1 MSIEGG
7 PIMQVHFVDGS
18 KANPDANVAVY
29 HSNRISKYLN
39 SFSSLRSSSLREE
52 SELIFSIDENRHIHF
67 ISKRRF
73 FRLSNIKTEKEF
85 VEEGTIELEWS
96 VNTIKIRNLSKLSN
110 NTKYK
115 YNYLITLP
123 EGYLYL
129 SPKAFEELNAA
140 IKTVYAEYI
149 LRKCEVLQKF
159 AFVLEQNY
167 ERKKR
172 KQEEDIKE
180 EKRRQAELKAAA
192 EAAYKELMLRKQSEL
207 QNFAF
212 ILEQSYEKRQEA
224 LAKEE
229 QRKQQE
235 EQIRQQEEKR
245 KQEKA
250 MQEQREKEFQS
261 ALTTLKLLQ
270 APWQEFSDTYQ
281 KIQKF
286 AKMQALPIFI
296 DAKELA
302 AFENNFNEKWSSNSV
317 GECNA
322 SLTFQTRLDHNHG
335 NYFTEKNKLQKFDIL
350 VRLVSTACHWKESY
364 AAIRAYGV
372 ILSTIKEE
380 AKSQC
385 NAIYN
390 YFILE
395 DWQYEH
401 CLKEFVACVKETY
414 KDPVCFGYF
423 VYYLMLENKIPLPPK
438 YERTYYNLGFEFAYN
453 KVKQDILPYAKEFF
467 ENLEVLQ
474 LDRELTS
481 DDQTPAITVE
491 DFDLMSGQEFEQA
504 IAVIFKSMGYKVSST
519 PITGDQGIDIIA
531 VRNGIRIGIQ
541 AKCYTGKVGNS
552 AVQEVVAGKQYYNLN
567 RCMVVT
573 NSAFTSSAVKLAKA
587 NNVTLW
593 DRKVLQEKLLSYN
606 N

>member
-1 MSIEGG
+1 
-7 PIMQVHFVDGS
+7 MQVHFVDGS
-18 KANPDANVAVY
+18 KTNPDINIAVY

-39 SFSSLRSSSLREE
+39 SFSSLRSSSLHEE
-52 SELIFSIDENRHIHF
+52 SELTFSIDDNWHIHF

-73 FRLSNIKTEKEF
+73 FRLSNVKAQKEF
-85 VEEGTIELEWS
+85 VEEGTIELEWNI
-96 VNTIKIRNLSKLSN
+96 NTIKIKNLSKLSN

-129 SPKAFEELNAA
+129 SPEAFDELDVV
-140 IKTVYAEYI
+140 IKRVHAEYI
-149 LRKCEVLQKF
+149 LKKCELLQKL
-159 AFVLEQNY
+159 AFILEKSYQQR
-167 ERKKR
+167 RK
-172 KQEEDIKE
+172 KQEENT
-180 EKRRQAELKAAA
+180 R
-192 EAAYKELMLRKQSEL
+192 EL

-212 ILEQSYEKRQEA
+212 ILEQSYEKKQEA

-245 KQEKA
+245 KQERA
-250 MQEQREKEFQS
+250 MQEQKEKEFQS
-261 ALTTLKLLQ
+261 ALATLKLLQ
-270 APWQEFSDTYQ
+270 APWQEFSDTYR

-286 AKMQALPIFI
+286 AKTQALPIFI
-296 DAKELA
+296 DTKELA
-302 AFENNFNEKWSSNSV
+302 VFENNFNEKWSSNSA

-322 SLTFQTRLDHNHG
+322 SLIFQTRLDRNHG
-335 NYFTEKNKLQKFDIL
+335 NYFTEKNRLQKFDIL

-372 ILSTIKEE
+372 MLSTIKEE

-385 NAIYN
+385 NTIYN

-423 VYYLMLENKIPLPPK
+423 IYYLILENKIPLPPK

-474 LDRELTS
+474 LDNELTS

-504 IAVIFKSMGYKVSST
+504 IAEIFKRMGYKVSAT

-573 NSAFTSSAVKLAKA
+573 NSSFTSSAVKLAKA

>member
-1 MSIEGG
+1 
-7 PIMQVHFVDGS
+7 MQVHFVDGS
-18 KANPDANVAVY
+18 KATPDANVAVY

-39 SFSSLRSSSLREE
+39 SFSSLRSSSLHEE

-73 FRLSNIKTEKEF
+73 FRLSNVKTEKEF
-85 VEEGTIELEWS
+85 VEEGTIELKWS

-129 SPKAFEELNAA
+129 SSKAFDELNAA

-149 LRKCEVLQKF
+149 LKKCEVLQKL
-159 AFVLEQNY
+159 AFVLEKSYQQR
-167 ERKKR
+167 RK
-172 KQEEDIKE
+172 KQEENT
-180 EKRRQAELKAAA
+180 R
-192 EAAYKELMLRKQSEL
+192 EL
-207 QNFAF
+207 QKFAF
-212 ILEQSYEKRQEA
+212 ILEQSYEKKQEA
-224 LAKEE
+224 LAK
-229 QRKQQE
+229 E
-235 EQIRQQEEKR
+235 EQIRQQEEKI

-296 DAKELA
+296 DTKELA

-322 SLTFQTRLDHNHG
+322 SLIFQTRPDHNHG

-350 VRLVSTACHWKESY
+350 IRLVSTACHWKESY

-372 ILSTIKEE
+372 MLSTIKEE

-504 IAVIFKSMGYKVSST
+504 IAEIFKSMGYKVSAT